1 MKKLLFLTIT
11 ALAFVN
17 SSFAQF
23 SEFRN
28 EEAPSNFTLNSENN
42 ILQISGRVAAYY
54 QHRIMKTGQ
63 TNLSHNGFM
72 PKDADLDIL
81 GTTKS
86 KFVYEI
92 QFSLLDL
99 ANAAISQNTAD
110 PAAPGIKAAYVSY
123 EGKAIP
129 FRIKLGYDKVP
140 YSQGSLNDAYGTP
153 MWSHANLVGGDFY
166 SRRDL
171 GLTLSKSLWQ
181 KRIHIYGGIYS
192 GLGENVFEYGNDAS
206 GHPEYIGRID
216 IAYPGRY
223 KYDAIDEDQTPKP
236 TFRVGVN
243 ARYTN
248 KTQPVGRS
256 LSSDVPDA
264 PGAYGLRVVNGKKLV
279 YGADFTAKY
288 KGISV
293 LFETEMININP
304 ADSTDPLY
312 EATPT
317 TFNGKVVHAGGIVT
331 GINYDWKKIHSV
343 FSVNYENINAND
355 LIKGHQEWLYLGYA
369 YKVNGFNSV
378 FKIEYY
384 KPMTED
390 GASNP
395 LKYTDQVRI
404 GYQIIF

>member
-54 QHRIMKTGQ
+54 QHRLMKTGQ
-63 TNLSHNGFM
+63 TNLSHNGFT

-123 EGKAIP
+123 EGKALP
-129 FRIKLGYDKVP
+129 FHIKLGYDKVP
-140 YSQGSLNDAYGTP
+140 YSQGSLNDAYSTP
-153 MWSHANLVGGDFY
+153 MWSHANLFGGDFY

-181 KRIHIYGGIYS
+181 KRIHVYAGIYS

-206 GHPEYIGRID
+206 GRPEYIGRID
-216 IAYPGRY
+216 FAYPGRY
-223 KYDAIDEDQTPKP
+223 KYDVIDEDQTPKP
-236 TFRVGVN
+236 TFRVGIN

-256 LSSDVPDA
+256 LTADVPDVA
-264 PGAYGLRVVNGKKLV
+264 GPYGLRIVNGKKLV
-279 YGADFTAKY
+279 YGADFTARY

-293 LFETEMININP
+293 LFETDMININP

-312 EATPT
+312 EATPG
-317 TFNGKVVHAGGIVT
+317 TFNGKVVHAGGFVT
-331 GINYDWKKIHSV
+331 GANYDWKKIHSV

-355 LIKGHQEWLYLGYA
+355 LIKGRQEWLYIGYA
-369 YKVNGFNSV
+369 YTVNSFNSV

-395 LKYTDQVRI
+395 LKYTDQIRI